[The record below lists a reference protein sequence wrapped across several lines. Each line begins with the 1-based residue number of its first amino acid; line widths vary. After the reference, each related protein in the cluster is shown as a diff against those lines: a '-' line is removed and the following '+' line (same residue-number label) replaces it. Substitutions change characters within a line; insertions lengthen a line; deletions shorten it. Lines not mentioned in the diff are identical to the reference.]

1 MASSFS
7 LSNFESVLTSHRDQT
22 AINGAQIYFREAL
35 GLHDDNL
42 LGLVNGAPYLC
53 CALACCLNY
62 PLNKYLER
70 RGVIFATCLISSV
83 TCLLQAFSQ
92 KWWHLFLARFA
103 LGFGIGPKSA
113 TIPIYAA
120 EAAPENIRGALVMM
134 WQMWTAFG
142 IMCGYLSGVALARVG
157 NVTQDIC
164 VNAVASCAD
173 HVAFNND
180 GTGDCSGTSF
190 QRTLLSSTCSLNWR
204 LMVGSPASI
213 GHISQHRPL
222 TFADDLTISSCS
234 LHLHPARVTT
244 CTHPES

>member
-1 MASSFS
+1 MACTSS
-7 LSNFESVLTSHRDQT
+7 LSNLGSTLTTHRDQT
-22 AINGAQIYFREAL
+22 AVNGAQIYFLEAL
-35 GLHDDNL
+35 GLHNDNL

-62 PLNKYLER
+62 PLNKYLDR

-142 IMCGYLSGVALARVG
+142 IMCGYLSGVALAGVG
-157 NVTQDIC
+157 NVTQDMCI
-164 VNAVASCAD
+164 NATASCRD
-173 HVAFNND
+173 DDPSNNRVH
-180 GTGDCSGTSF
+180 GDCSGTSF
-190 QRTLLSSTCSLNWR
+190 QGTLLSSTCSLNWR
-204 LMVGSPASI
+204 LMVGSPVS
-213 GHISQHRPL
+213 
-222 TFADDLTISSCS
+222 
-234 LHLHPARVTT
+234 TT
-244 CTHPES
+244 HALQR

>member
-1 MASSFS
+1 MVLQSYFT
-7 LSNFESVLTSHRDQT
+7 VLTSSRDQT
-22 AINGAQIYFREAL
+22 AVNGAQIYFREAL
-35 GLHDDNL
+35 GLHSDNL

-62 PLNKYLER
+62 PLNKYLNR
-70 RGVIFATCLISSV
+70 RGVIFTTCLISSV

-142 IMCGYLSGVALARVG
+142 IMCGYLSGVALAGVG
-157 NVTQDIC
+157 SADQVCTE
-164 VNAVASCAD
+164 AVAACAPYISESGKI
-173 HVAFNND
+173 N
-180 GTGDCSGTSF
+180 DCSATPYQQF
-190 QRTLLSSTCSLNWR
+190 LLSTRCSLNWR
-204 LMVGSPASI
+204 FMLGSPVSI
-213 GHISQHRPL
+213 SYLRGYTQL
-222 TFADDLTISSCS
+222 TIVDDLATRGSS
-234 LHLHPARVTT
+234 LYLYVARVST
-244 CTHPES
+244 CSHPES

>member
-1 MASSFS
+1 MKAHFYQ
-7 LSNFESVLTSHRDQT
+7 LKLTLPRDQT
-22 AINGAQIYFREAL
+22 AVNGAQIYFREVL

-62 PLNKYLER
+62 PLNKYLDR
-70 RGVIFATCLISSV
+70 RGVIFTTCLISSI

-157 NVTQDIC
+157 GVTQGTCID
-164 VNAVASCAD
+164 AAAACAD
-173 HVAFNND
+173 FISRNGGD
-180 GTGDCSGTSF
+180 GDCSGTSF
-190 QRTLLSSTCSLNWR
+190 QQTLLSTTCSLNWR
-204 LMVGSPASI
+204 FMVGSPVSAAHCI
-213 GHISQHRPL
+213 RH
-222 TFADDLTISSCS
+222 TFLIAADDPSTCSSS
-234 LHLHPARVTT
+234 LRVHSARVAKSLIT
-244 CTHPES
+244 EG